1 MKEIKT
7 KNGESFIIDDST
19 YKQLTENEILKN
31 LSWHIRHDKGVS
43 YVIASINLHRI
54 IVNAKP
60 GEIVDHKNGNGLDNR
75 KSNLRICSKSQNNA
89 NRKSKKNGKSKYLGV
104 SVQSYNTLTGK
115 TILYVATIK
124 KDGKRIYIGS
134 FKCEK
139 TAALAYNKKAKE
151 LHGVFANLNIIS

>member
-31 LSWHIRHDKGVS
+31 LSWHIRHDKGMS

-54 IVNAKP
+54 IVNAKL

-75 KSNLRICSKSQNNA
+75 KSNLRICTKAQNNA
-89 NRKSKKNGKSKYLGV
+89 NRKAKKNGKSKYLGV
-104 SVQSYNTLTGK
+104 SVQSYKTLIGET
-115 TILYVATIK
+115 TLYTAAIK
-124 KDGKRIYIGS
+124 KDKKTYYLGS
-134 FKCEK
+134 YKCEN
-139 TAALAYNKKAKE
+139 TAALAYNKKAME
-151 LHGVFANLNIIS
+151 LHGNFANLNIIS